1 MRPIYRS
8 YLLLEQFTA
17 DAAHELR
24 TPLATNR
31 ALVQM
36 ALSKAQAGKWI
47 ELATLEAMERQN
59 RRLSQL
65 VADLLLL
72 SRTNRTG
79 VPTDA
84 QPCCLNDLLFDL
96 HEELAPLAQSA
107 GVKLGLEI
115 PHAPRSYVLG
125 NEEQLYRLMVNLITN
140 SIQYTS
146 FGGQVTLHLQQAHF
160 WVIVQVKDTGIGIPT
175 EAQAHVFERFYRVDT
190 ARSRHVG
197 GAGLG
202 LSIARAI
209 AQLHGGNIQVQSQLG
224 QGSCFTVTLPK
235 SIAPASE

>member
-1 MRPIYRS
+1 MLIVGASGWWLAGLAMRPIYRS

-72 SRTNRTG
+72 
-79 VPTDA
+79 
-84 QPCCLNDLLFDL
+84 
-96 HEELAPLAQSA
+96 
-107 GVKLGLEI
+107 
-115 PHAPRSYVLG
+115 
-125 NEEQLYRLMVNLITN
+125 
-140 SIQYTS
+140 
-146 FGGQVTLHLQQAHF
+146 
-160 WVIVQVKDTGIGIPT
+160 
-175 EAQAHVFERFYRVDT
+175 
-190 ARSRHVG
+190 
-197 GAGLG
+197 
-202 LSIARAI
+202 
-209 AQLHGGNIQVQSQLG
+209 
-224 QGSCFTVTLPK
+224 
-235 SIAPASE
+235 IAPG